1 MTEASDWAGKVAV
14 VTGGG
19 SGIGAALC
27 RRFAE
32 AAMSVVVADVDA
44 VAAADVATH
53 LTEDGVLVGGAR
65 AIPIAVD
72 VASADDVAALGE
84 ATMDAFGG
92 VHLVCNNAG
101 VSAGGL
107 SWEVP
112 LADWQW
118 VMEVNLW
125 GVVYGVRTFV
135 PLIVGSGGGH
145 IVNTASM
152 AGLTSPPF
160 MSPYSV
166 SKHGVVALSEALYH
180 ELSFTHPEVGAS
192 VLCPGWVRT
201 RIHEAGR
208 NRPARHGG
216 PTSFAEAGEGDAAA
230 SGMGDVVSRLI
241 ESGMEPT
248 DVADLVWSAVLQR
261 RFWVFTGDDWIAMAA
276 ERASGAFAG
285 MNPQL
290 QIPGV
295 DLTDDAV
302 GPEDTPTD

>member
-1 MTEASDWAGKVAV
+1 MTEASEWAGKVAV

-32 AAMSVVVADVDA
+32 AAMSVVVADVDEAAAIA
-44 VAAADVATH
+44 VADRLAA
-53 LTEDGVLVGGAR
+53 DGVLVGEAR
-65 AIPIAVD
+65 ALPMRAD
-72 VASADDVAALGE
+72 VSSADEVSALGR

-101 VSAGGL
+101 VSTGGL
-107 SWEVP
+107 SWELP

-118 VMEVNLW
+118 VLEVNLW

-135 PLIVGSGGGH
+135 PLIVESGGGH

-166 SKHGVVALSEALYH
+166 AKHGVVALSEALYH

-192 VLCPGWVRT
+192 VLCPGWVKT

-208 NRPARHGG
+208 NRPERHGG
-216 PTSFAEAGEGDAAA
+216 PTALVDGVDEGEAA
-230 SGMGDVVSRLI
+230 SGMSDVVTQLI
-241 ESGMEPT
+241 ESGIDPAE
-248 DVADLVWSAVLQR
+248 VAEMVFQAVLER
-261 RFWVFTGDDWIAMAA
+261 RFWVFTGDEWTALAA
-276 ERASGAFAG
+276 DNARRAFAG
-285 MNPQL
+285 DNPKL

-295 DLTDDAV
+295 GDL
-302 GPEDTPTD
+302 

>member
-1 MTEASDWAGKVAV
+1 MTEASDWVGKVAV

-32 AAMSVVVADVDA
+32 AAMSVVVADVDE
-44 VAAADVATH
+44 AAAIEVADR
-53 LTEDGVLVGGAR
+53 LAADGVLVGEAR
-65 AIPIAVD
+65 ALPMRAD
-72 VASADDVAALGE
+72 VSSADEVAALGR

-101 VSAGGL
+101 VSTGGL
-107 SWEVP
+107 SWELP

-125 GVVYGVRTFV
+125 GVVYGVQTFV
-135 PLIVGSGGGH
+135 PLIVESGGGH

-166 SKHGVVALSEALYH
+166 AKHGVVALSEALYH
-180 ELSFTHPEVGAS
+180 ELSFMHPEVGAS

-208 NRPARHGG
+208 NRPERHGG
-216 PTSFAEAGEGDAAA
+216 PTSLADGVDEGEAA
-230 SGMGDVVSRLI
+230 SGMGDVVSQLI
-241 ESGMEPT
+241 ESGIDPAE
-248 DVADLVWSAVLQR
+248 VAEMVFQAVLEC
-261 RFWVFTGDDWIAMAA
+261 RFWVFTGDEWTALAA
-276 ERASGAFAG
+276 DNARRAFAG
-285 MNPQL
+285 DNPKL

-295 DLTDDAV
+295 EI
-302 GPEDTPTD
+302 GN

>member
-1 MTEASDWAGKVAV
+1 MSEAQDWAGRVAV

-32 AAMSVVVADVDA
+32 AGMSIVVADVDKPAA
-44 VAAADVATH
+44 VEVAGQLAD
-53 LTEDGVLVGGAR
+53 EGVLVADAR
-65 AIPIAVD
+65 ALPVRVD
-72 VASADDVAALGE
+72 VASADEVAALGE
-84 ATMDAFGG
+84 ATMDAFGA

-112 LADWQW
+112 MSDWQW

-135 PLIVGSGGGH
+135 PLIVRSGGGH

-166 SKHGVVALSEALYH
+166 AKHGVVALSEALYH
-180 ELSFTHPEVGAS
+180 ELSFSHPEVGAS

-208 NRPARHGG
+208 NRPQRHGG
-216 PTSFAEAGEGDAAA
+216 PTMFGEGGLSEGEEGADGPGAMVAQLIA
-230 SGMGDVVSRLI
+230 SGMDPS
-241 ESGMEPT
+241 E
-248 DVADLVWSAVLQR
+248 VADLVWSAVLER

-276 ERASGAFAG
+276 ERARGAFA
-285 MNPQL
+285 
-290 QIPGV
+290 
-295 DLTDDAV
+295 
-302 GPEDTPTD
+302 